1 MKKNTTLFYVFA
13 GVALECKPNSFIN
26 NIKTY
31 GTHKT
36 AEAAIPSI
44 DETNFWLGY
53 SGRRGTDFSESCEAI
68 EYCPFKP
75 LKKSEIVIKPKT
87 ILRKKAVA

>member
-1 MKKNTTLFYVFA
+1 MAKTLFYVFA
-13 GVALECKPNSFIN
+13 GVALECEPNSFIK
-26 NIKTY
+26 NIKQY
-31 GTHKT
+31 GTHRS
-36 AEAAIPSI
+36 ANAAVPTIN
-44 DETNFWLGY
+44 EHNFYLGY
-53 SGRRGTDFSESCEAI
+53 SGRAGDASETCEAI